1 MPALVRN
8 CLVVSIA
15 ASSVFDRM
23 LDTEMSEKET
33 GRIQIKDFQ
42 PEAVQRMLDFLYT
55 GTLFAEQERKERL
68 PDQVLVQ
75 LLDCAEKYGIHELK
89 DQVGHEICENVTV
102 TNAIQFVDVLKMYKV
117 DEALVSNVLAFCKK

>member
-1 MPALVRN
+1 MVRM

-15 ASSVFDRM
+15 ASLVFDPM

-33 GRIQIKDFQ
+33 GRIKIKDFQ
-42 PEAVQRMLDFLYT
+42 PETIQRMLDFLYM

-68 PDQVLVQ
+68 SDQVLIQ
-75 LLDCAEKYGIHELK
+75 LLDCAKKYWIHELK

-102 TNAIQFVDVLKMYKV
+102 TNAIQFVDILKTYKG
-117 DEALVSNVLAFCKK
+117 D